1 MQDYQERAM
10 NNKSPLATVYLIDDD
25 SITLELMRGLLEPL
39 GTSSLC
45 FNDAE
50 AFLGSY
56 RPRPCECVISDM
68 RMPGVSGLQLHRN
81 LQERYPVP
89 PPLII
94 VTGYAEVSAAVEAMK
109 QGAFDFVEKPI
120 KGHQFLEK
128 VQAALTLSR
137 QLHERRLQLSAR
149 EARLALL
156 TPKEQE
162 VLQEVLEGLAS
173 KDIAAKLGLSA
184 RTVENHR
191 ARIMEKLR
199 VNSAMELM
207 RDFMSPAQRPAAQ
220 RSLP

>member
-1 MQDYQERAM
+1 MTKTA
-10 NNKSPLATVYLIDDD
+10 LATAYLIDDD
-25 SITLELMRGLLEPL
+25 SITLELMSGIIEPI
-39 GTSSLC
+39 GVEAVC

-50 AFLGSY
+50 AFLAAYS
-56 RPRPCECVISDM
+56 PKPCECVISDM
-68 RMPGVSGLQLHRN
+68 RMPGVSGLQLHKV
-81 LQERYPVP
+81 LQQRYPVP

-120 KGHQFLEK
+120 NGHQFLEK
-128 VQAALTLSR
+128 LQAALALSR
-137 QLHERRLQLSAR
+137 QLHQKRLDLSAR
-149 EARLALL
+149 EARIALL

-162 VLQEVLEGLAS
+162 VLNAVLEGMPS
-173 KDIAAKLGLSA
+173 KDIAHKLNLSV

-207 RDFMSPAQRPAAQ
+207 RDFMSSVR
-220 RSLP
+220 